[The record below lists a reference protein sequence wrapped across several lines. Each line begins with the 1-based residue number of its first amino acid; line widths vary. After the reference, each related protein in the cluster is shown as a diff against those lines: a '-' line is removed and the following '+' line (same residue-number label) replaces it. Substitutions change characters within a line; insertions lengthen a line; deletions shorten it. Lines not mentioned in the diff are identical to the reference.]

1 MKIICGDSLEV
12 LKTMEDNSVDSICSD
27 PPYGLKFMGKKWDYD
42 VPSVEVWKECLR
54 VLKPGGHA
62 LVACGTRTQH
72 RMAVNLED
80 AGFEIRDIIA
90 YLYGSGFPKSM
101 NINKHLLKKLN
112 CGNIEEYE
120 NNNKKTKSQM
130 QGMWKT
136 IIHKT
141 LVLEENKEND
151 RRALSELL
159 EDLEQGEQH
168 KIFTGSF
175 LGEEIQISKRQ
186 RESCLERWHDLPT
199 PQGEL
204 YCKCKICEMPTG
216 IYIDGKKGWICY
228 GTQTNNGETSW
239 EVIDENGVCS
249 SYQSQALGQSLGE
262 LNVICDKCGTQVLR
276 TQGQGT
282 ALKPAMELWTLCR
295 KPLEEKTVAAN
306 TLKYGT
312 GGINIE
318 KSRVPTQ
325 DDEAR
330 KQKILSGEVV
340 CNAFCDKHK
349 SYPSSLFDILSFSRL
364 QLYDFYQHIF
374 SELGSYNNSY
384 TNLLHNLE
392 ELDYKNYKQLLG
404 VPYDCGLLA
413 GRANEYVHAY
423 QEVLNSQDDCPTLSR
438 LYDVFVRC
446 QKVSDQDVFPLSND
460 VQVDILHFLSSKEN
474 NQLNDNNPLLVF
486 VLALVAY
493 SLLVNNNL
501 HNHYTTCKNKSK
513 GRFPANLI
521 HSGEDEVVEGFP
533 DTKGATSRTPSDK
546 KGVTNFSG
554 GNNLE
559 IYKDNEISASRFFYC
574 AKASKSER
582 NQGLEEFE
590 EKQTVGGG
598 GGIGDYKDDVN
609 SMSGKYGSEKAPS
622 KNNHPTCKPIKLMQ
636 YLVRLITPK
645 GGTILDP
652 YIGSGSTGIGA
663 KLEGFD
669 FIGIE
674 REQEYCDIAEARLK
688 SYPKKD
694 LTS

>member
-1 MKIICGDSLEV
+1 MKLILGDCLEK
-12 LKTMEDNSVDSICSD
+12 LKELEDNSVDSIVTD
-27 PPYGLKFMGKKWDYD
+27 PPYGISFMGKKWDYD
-42 VPSVEVWKECLR
+42 VPQVEVWQECLR

-80 AGFEIRDIIA
+80 GGFEIRDIVAWI
-90 YLYGSGFPKSM
+90 YGSGFPKSL
-101 NINKHLLKKLN
+101 NIGKAIDKGLGRRTVSAEKLKIRLN
-112 CGNIEEYE
+112 
-120 NNNKKTKSQM
+120 Q
-130 QGMWKT
+130 
-136 IIHKT
+136 
-141 LVLEENKEND
+141 LRENKGYTKTAMNKVCGFEASNFFRTD
-151 RRALSELL
+151 NHLI
-159 EDLEQGEQH
+159 DIFPKGDKWT
-168 KIFTGSF
+168 KIKEV
-175 LGEEIQISKRQ
+175 LGESKEIEDEIQGLY
-186 RESCLERWHDLPT
+186 EEAER
-199 PQGEL
+199 
-204 YCKCKICEMPTG
+204 
-216 IYIDGKKGWICY
+216 
-228 GTQTNNGETSW
+228 
-239 EVIDENGVCS
+239 EVIGKRTTNLTVMQNIGGDNTS
-249 SYQSQALGQSLGE
+249 GE
-262 LNVICDKCGTQVLR
+262 IEITKGNSKYEGW
-276 TQGQGT
+276 GT

-295 KPLEEKTVAAN
+295 KPLEEKTIASNV
-306 TLKYGT
+306 LKWGT

-513 GRFPANLI
+513 GRFPANIILDG
-521 HSGEDEVVEGFP
+521 SDEVVEGFP
-533 DTKGATSRTPSDK
+533 ASKSTQAR
-546 KGVTNFSG
+546 GVTRQPRTTGVWDGENNGLQNGSTEIEGYNDSG
-554 GNNLE
+554 
-559 IYKDNEISASRFFYC
+559 SASRFFYC
-574 AKASKSER
+574 AKSSKAER
-582 NQGLEEFE
+582 NKGLEGFDEIKVSDGRDKEADNAFQRG
-590 EKQTVGGG
+590 KTMR
-598 GGIGDYKDDVN
+598 VN
-609 SMSGKYGSEKAPS
+609 S
-622 KNNHPTCKPIKLMQ
+622 HPTVKPVRLMQ
-636 YLVRLITPK
+636 YLCRLITTK

-652 YIGSGSTGIGA
+652 YMGSGSTGIGA
-663 KLEGFD
+663 KLENFK

-674 REQEYCDIAEARLK
+674 MEEDYVKIAEARITNTPTKLI
-688 SYPKKD
+688 
-694 LTS
+694 

>member
-1 MKIICGDSLEV
+1 MLILSCAIPLIDGIS
-12 LKTMEDNSVDSICSD
+12 
-27 PPYGLKFMGKKWDYD
+27 FMGKKWDYD
-42 VPSVEVWKECLR
+42 VPQVEVWKECLR

-80 AGFEIRDIIA
+80 GGFEIRDLIF
-90 YLYGSGFPKSM
+90 YHYGSGFPKSH
-101 NINKHLLKKLN
+101 NIEKSLKKM
-112 CGNIEEYE
+112 GEVSKAEEY
-120 NNNKKTKSQM
+120 
-130 QGMWKT
+130 
-136 IIHKT
+136 
-141 LVLEENKEND
+141 
-151 RRALSELL
+151 
-159 EDLEQGEQH
+159 
-168 KIFTGSF
+168 
-175 LGEEIQISKRQ
+175 
-186 RESCLERWHDLPT
+186 
-199 PQGEL
+199 
-204 YCKCKICEMPTG
+204 
-216 IYIDGKKGWICY
+216 KGF
-228 GTQTNNGETSW
+228 
-239 EVIDENGVCS
+239 
-249 SYQSQALGQSLGE
+249 
-262 LNVICDKCGTQVLR
+262 
-276 TQGQGT
+276 GT
-282 ALKPAMELWTLCR
+282 ALKPSTEIWTLCR
-295 KPLEEKTVAAN
+295 KPLEEKTIASNV
-306 TLKYGT
+306 LKYGT

-533 DTKGATSRTPSDK
+533 ETKSTPHSHNHKKDTAIYGNGKGLGIREGGSLFND
-546 KGVTNFSG
+546 SG
-554 GNNLE
+554 
-559 IYKDNEISASRFFYC
+559 SASRYFKECKFTNKELVDLNNSFMYNESILNNNKKICGHILENQKADIILVGVIKEAEKLTQNVEQFLCGKKSMENIQKDIVSIIKIVTKQMIELRTLLVLPLQSITIFTEESEKTIKLLKELNTENVRNVKNIKLLITFKNEVQELIKDTVKNVVEQNLKNGEKRIGKNTTPTTENIASRIKYC

-582 NQGLEEFE
+582 NKGCEEIFVLK
-590 EKQTVGGG
+590 EK
-598 GGIGDYKDDVN
+598 IPEDDLN
-609 SMSGKYGSEKAPS
+609 E
-622 KNNHPTCKPIKLMQ
+622 IKHL
-636 YLVRLITPK
+636 LSI
-645 GGTILDP
+645 
-652 YIGSGSTGIGA
+652 
-663 KLEGFD
+663 
-669 FIGIE
+669 
-674 REQEYCDIAEARLK
+674 
-688 SYPKKD
+688 
-694 LTS
+694 

>member
-1 MKIICGDSLEV
+1 MPKLILGDCLEK
-12 LKTMEDNSVDSICSD
+12 LKELEDNSVDSIVTD
-27 PPYGLKFMGKKWDYD
+27 PPYGISFMGKKWDYD
-42 VPSVEVWKECLR
+42 VPQVEVWQECLR

-80 AGFEIRDIIA
+80 GGFEIRDIVAWI
-90 YLYGSGFPKSM
+90 YGSGFPKSL
-101 NINKHLLKKLN
+101 NIGKAIDKGLGRRTVSAEKLKIRLN
-112 CGNIEEYE
+112 
-120 NNNKKTKSQM
+120 Q
-130 QGMWKT
+130 
-136 IIHKT
+136 
-141 LVLEENKEND
+141 LRENKGYTKTAMNKVCGFEASNFFRTD
-151 RRALSELL
+151 NHLI
-159 EDLEQGEQH
+159 DIFPKGDKWT
-168 KIFTGSF
+168 KIKEV
-175 LGEEIQISKRQ
+175 LGESKEIEDEIQGLY
-186 RESCLERWHDLPT
+186 EEAER
-199 PQGEL
+199 
-204 YCKCKICEMPTG
+204 
-216 IYIDGKKGWICY
+216 
-228 GTQTNNGETSW
+228 
-239 EVIDENGVCS
+239 EVIGKRTTNLTVMQNIGGDNTS
-249 SYQSQALGQSLGE
+249 GE
-262 LNVICDKCGTQVLR
+262 IEITKGNSKYEGW
-276 TQGQGT
+276 GT

-295 KPLEEKTVAAN
+295 KPLEEKTIASNV
-306 TLKYGT
+306 LKWGT

-513 GRFPANLI
+513 GRFPANIILDG
-521 HSGEDEVVEGFP
+521 SDEVVEGFP
-533 DTKGATSRTPSDK
+533 ASKSTQAR
-546 KGVTNFSG
+546 GVTRQPRTTGVWDGENNGLQNGSTEIEGYNDSG
-554 GNNLE
+554 
-559 IYKDNEISASRFFYC
+559 SASRFFYC
-574 AKASKSER
+574 AKSSKAER
-582 NQGLEEFE
+582 NKGLEGFDEIKVSDGRDKEADNAFQRG
-590 EKQTVGGG
+590 KTMR
-598 GGIGDYKDDVN
+598 VN
-609 SMSGKYGSEKAPS
+609 S
-622 KNNHPTCKPIKLMQ
+622 HPTVKPVRLMQ
-636 YLVRLITPK
+636 YLCRLITTK

-652 YIGSGSTGIGA
+652 YMGSGSTGIGA
-663 KLEGFD
+663 KLENFK

-674 REQEYCDIAEARLK
+674 MEEDYVKIAEARITNTPTKLI
-688 SYPKKD
+688 
-694 LTS
+694 